1 MPWFFNFV
9 KIISWF
15 TVSKI
20 FYRSRQTPQMEILL
34 SQPFR
39 ICLIIYIKAQF
50 VNLLFLNLN

>member
-15 TVSKI
+15 TVSKN

-39 ICLIIYIKAQF
+39 ICLIISIKARF
-50 VNLLFLNLN
+50 VNSLFLNLN

>member
-15 TVSKI
+15 TVSN
-20 FYRSRQTPQMEILL
+20 FYRSRQTPQMERFL

-39 ICLIIYIKAQF
+39 ICLIISIKARF
-50 VNLLFLNLN
+50 VDLLFLNLN